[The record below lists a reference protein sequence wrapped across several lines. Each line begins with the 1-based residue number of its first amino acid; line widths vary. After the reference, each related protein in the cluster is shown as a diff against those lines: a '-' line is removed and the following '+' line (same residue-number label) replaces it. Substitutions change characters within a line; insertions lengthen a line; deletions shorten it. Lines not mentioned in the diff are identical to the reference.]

1 MTDINEPPP
10 FPFPYHERRLAPE
23 FADRRKS
30 CPFGTVRL
38 QSGHD
43 AVLLVRNADV
53 AAALADT
60 RLSHDLTA
68 PGSPRFVEGP
78 SYLDDPTMFANMEG
92 AEHRRIRRIIAS
104 AFTPQSI
111 ATWHPM
117 IEQVAT
123 ELAEALD
130 HGGHRADVMSDFCI
144 PLPVTIIRRLIGV
157 PESDAPQFR
166 AWSNAFVSGAKM
178 TLEQRIQQMSEFTGY
193 VAELIAYKRTRPG
206 TDLIDNL
213 IAARDG
219 DDRLSEPELVTLVT
233 STIAGGNETTSNSLG
248 RHLVT
253 LLDEDAALWKRLV
266 ADQDLIPAAVDEL
279 LRTTKLGAFFP
290 MRLATE
296 DVDLP
301 SGRIREGQA
310 VVVAVASGLRD
321 ESVYSDPETIQLD
334 RPPVPTLAFGRGPHT
349 CLGINLALAEL
360 RIGLRVL
367 VEHFP
372 SLRLDCDVDELR
384 YTEGGLLSSLIS
396 LPLAW

>member
-1 MTDINEPPP
+1 MTDTDEPQL

-23 FADRRKS
+23 FAERRKS

-43 AVLLVRNADV
+43 AVLLVRHADV
-53 AAALADT
+53 AAALADP

-68 PGSPRFVEGP
+68 AGSPRFVPGP

-92 AEHRRIRRIIAS
+92 AEHRRMRRVVAS
-104 AFTPQSI
+104 AFTPRSI
-111 ATWHPM
+111 ATWHPV
-117 IEQVAT
+117 IEQVAV
-123 ELAEALD
+123 ELADALD
-130 HGGHRADVMSDFCI
+130 RSGRRADVMSDFCI
-144 PLPVTIIRRLIGV
+144 PFPATIIRRLLGV
-157 PESDAPQFR
+157 PDKDAAQFR

-178 TLEQRIQQMSEFTGY
+178 TLEQQIQQINEFTGY
-193 VAELIAYKRTRPG
+193 VAELIAYKRTNPG
-206 TDLIDNL
+206 TDLIDDL

-233 STIAGGNETTSNSLG
+233 STIAAGNETTSNSLG
-248 RHLVT
+248 RHLLT
-253 LLDEDAALWKRLV
+253 LLDDDATLWKRLV
-266 ADQDLIPAAVDEL
+266 ADPDLIPAAVDEL
-279 LRTTKLGAFFP
+279 LRTTKLGSFFP

-296 DVDLP
+296 DVDVP

-321 ESVYSDPETIQLD
+321 ESVYPDPEAIHLD
-334 RPPVPTLAFGRGPHT
+334 RPAVPTLAFGRGPHT

-367 VEHFP
+367 VESFP
-372 SLRLDCDVDELR
+372 SLRLDCDVNELR